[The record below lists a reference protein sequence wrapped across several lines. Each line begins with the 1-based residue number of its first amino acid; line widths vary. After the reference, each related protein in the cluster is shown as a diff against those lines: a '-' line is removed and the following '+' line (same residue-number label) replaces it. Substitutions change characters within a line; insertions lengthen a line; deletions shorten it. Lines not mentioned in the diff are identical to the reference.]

1 MVVKGFNPEMQTII
15 FFLQNNRNKL
25 IKWRHWRLSSD
36 HSVNA
41 TYVCT
46 ALAEGWGRLF
56 ATQYTYFIVMYN
68 NCYHKRFE
76 SFDTYAIRRRIS

>member
-15 FFLQNNRNKL
+15 FFLQNNQNKL

-41 TYVCT
+41 TYICT
-46 ALAEGWGRLF
+46 ALAEGWVDCLLHNTHTLLLCTITVTTNGLNRL
-56 ATQYTYFIVMYN
+56 
-68 NCYHKRFE
+68 
-76 SFDTYAIRRRIS
+76 IRMP